1 MITPRTARA
10 FSCASC
16 GRLGGADLFPSS
28 RVDQFIDE
36 LGISRDDGHAF
47 VSQVAER
54 GPHESVVGILGL
66 SLNETPHRF
75 KVNGERLFT
84 WCDMDSS
91 SYRRCSSKLQVSNPN
106 RRSAARRCGWR
117 SVRRVRRH
125 LTRLG
130 RSSRSLSP
138 TRTWRTRVPS
148 RRFCNH
154 TFFFASRQ
162 GT

>member
-54 GPHESVVGILGL
+54 GPHESVVGSLGR

-75 KVNGERLFT
+75 TVNGSMRLFT
-84 WCDMDSS
+84 
-91 SYRRCSSKLQVSNPN
+91 
-106 RRSAARRCGWR
+106 
-117 SVRRVRRH
+117 
-125 LTRLG
+125 
-130 RSSRSLSP
+130 
-138 TRTWRTRVPS
+138 
-148 RRFCNH
+148 
-154 TFFFASRQ
+154 
-162 GT
+162 

>member
-1 MITPRTARA
+1 V
-10 FSCASC
+10 SC
-16 GRLGGADLFPSS
+16 GRLGRADLFPSS
-28 RVDQFIDE
+28 RWTSSPTSSVWGLIQRQTRDADHRLMWAAFGHLADE
-36 LGISRDDGHAF
+36 G
-47 VSQVAER
+47 V
-54 GPHESVVGILGL
+54 PVV
-66 SLNETPHRF
+66 
-75 KVNGERLFT
+75 
-84 WCDMDSS
+84 
-91 SYRRCSSKLQVSNPN
+91 SYRRCSSKPQASNPN

-117 SVRRVRRH
+117 SVRRVCRH
-125 LTRLG
+125 LTRLE